1 MSRANRWRKHRKCHA
16 KIRAEERY
24 QLALTNQ
31 DLANI
36 AGMIN
41 NRKTIARKRL
51 TSSKSVN
58 LIRYHQKP
66 LVVLYSHRH
75 KEIITFLPPDS
86 RHALTLQARL
96 QYGTVQTA
104 GQGALTDAIA

>member
-24 QLALTNQ
+24 SLALTNQ

-41 NRKTIARKRL
+41 NRKFIVRKRL
-51 TSSKSVN
+51 SHTKSVN
-58 LIRYHQKP
+58 LVRYQQRR

-75 KEIITFLPPDS
+75 NEVITFLPPDS
-86 RHALTLQARL
+86 RHAVTLQARL
-96 QYGTVQTA
+96 RYGTVQSS
-104 GQGALTDAIA
+104 GKGAVTDAIA